1 MMSFLCVQ
9 VELQL
14 MPGLHIAIAS
24 PLNNFFL
31 PHRHRNFS
39 PMLDKERSAG
49 ELLNPRNNRNYSGM
63 MLVIGLAALV
73 AYI

>member
-1 MMSFLCVQ
+1 MMSFHCVQ

-24 PLNNFFL
+24 PLNKSFL

-49 ELLNPRNNRNYSGM
+49 ELLRNNRIYSGM

-73 AYI
+73 AYIS